1 MFSDIHEQLLGK
13 GYAIAIG
20 CIEESAIFEIQK
32 SINLNLIN
40 HLTYNKKKYY
50 KTFKENFYACKNLI
64 SQHEIQVFLSKKL
77 LIEDLIEKIIFNNKV
92 NDILS
97 FLLGPDLEYLSDFE
111 MAINDKNEVKND
123 YLFKKYHQEFW
134 SGMGVE
140 ALQLWIPIFLEKGMG
155 TIEVI
160 EESHTW
166 GHIPHRNRE
175 PIEIPKNHNSNVLDI
190 KLGSLAIFTSFTL
203 HRTVLNNFDSPRV
216 ALPITVR
223 NPYYPNTGN
232 MDLFNFRK
240 IKMSYF
246 SRLRKMLGNNQYSS
260 FRTLGQNRKDFYKK

>member
-1 MFSDIHEQLLGK
+1 MFLNIYENLLSK
-13 GYAIAIG
+13 GYVVVKD
-20 CIEESAIFEIQK
+20 CIEESSISKIQDN
-32 SINLNLIN
+32 INLNLIE
-40 HLTYNKKKYY
+40 HLVLNKKSQH
-50 KTFKENFYACKNLI
+50 KTFQENFYACKKLI
-64 SQHEIQVFLSKKL
+64 SQHEIQVLLSKKL
-77 LIEDLIEKIIFNNKV
+77 LINDLIDKIIFNEKV
-92 NDILS
+92 KDILS

-111 MAINDKNEVKND
+111 MAINDKNEIKND

-175 PIEIPKNHNSNVLDI
+175 PIEIPEKHHSNILDI
-190 KLGSLAIFTSFTL
+190 KLGSMAIFTSFTI
-203 HRTVLNNFDSPRV
+203 HRTVLNNNERPRV

-232 MDLFNFRK
+232 MDLFNFKK

-246 SRLRKMLGNNQYSS
+246 SRLRKILGNNQYSP
-260 FRTLGQNRKDFYKK
+260 FRIYGQDRKDFYKK